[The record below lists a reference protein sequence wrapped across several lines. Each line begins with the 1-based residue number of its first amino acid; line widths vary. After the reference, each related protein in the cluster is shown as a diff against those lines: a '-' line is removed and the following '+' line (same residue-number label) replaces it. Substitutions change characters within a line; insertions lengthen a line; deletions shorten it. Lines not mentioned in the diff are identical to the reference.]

1 MSVDL
6 ELIQTL
12 RSALKRAADPS
23 KAPGMQAYMKSQ
35 MPYWGVQAGP
45 LKQTIKPIMD
55 AHPLQSAAALDAT
68 ALALW
73 SEATH
78 REERYAAIALTGH
91 KHYKRMQSMG
101 RLPMYQRMIV
111 QGAWWDY
118 VDIIAS
124 SRLFVLHKN
133 HPAPMKKKLLSWA
146 RGKDLWKRRSAII
159 CQLKRKDDIDLELL
173 YAAIEPSLGSKEFF
187 LNKAIGWALREHA
200 KTDPAEVRRYIKANR
215 DDLSPLSKR
224 EALKNI
230 GAK

>member
-1 MSVDL
+1 MSADL
-6 ELIQTL
+6 QLIKTL

-35 MPYWGVQAGP
+35 MPYLGVQAGP

-55 AHPLQSAAALDAT
+55 AHPLPSAAALDAT

-73 SEATH
+73 GEATH

-91 KHYKRMQSMG
+91 KHYKKMQSMA

-124 SRLFVLHKN
+124 NRLFMLHKN
-133 HPAPMKKKLLSWA
+133 HPSPMKKKLLSWA
-146 RGKDLWKRRSAII
+146 HGKDMWKRRSAII

-173 YAAIEPSLGSKEFF
+173 YAAIEPSLGSREFF

-200 KTDPAEVRRYIKANR
+200 KTDPAEVRRYIKANS